1 MTSVQVVAYNPVED
15 ILASC
20 SISDFGFWSEPKQ
33 QQGQQQERGRESGKS
48 ERVEKH
54 KVDSKILSVAW
65 RPDGQILAMGNI
77 EGGIALSDRHGNII
91 ASITRSAPIVS
102 LAWSQYDF
110 NRAKQTFLIAGCW
123 DRTVEFLG
131 ASKLQPM
138 SPKPKF
144 QIDGG
149 CPLCISLYGHFDEY
163 ILVSTKEDTML
174 VYNQMGV
181 LVSTIQVDMD
191 WIWYTK
197 VDIDGGRIACKDH
210 KGGIRML
217 DVKSRPLS
225 CTSTSTTCNN
235 SIVYTRCG
243 TRIMVHDDSTTT
255 TTTTSTIDQ
264 AQAASGIDCTSAIQG
279 LGVGRTYIAVKL
291 NSNTNSNSNSN
302 ANHIIQVYSKIIGTN
317 GESSSSSIVNTP
329 MCRHIHVST
338 LEIPFSFD
346 QFAVVAARQVVIVN
360 NDRLYLYEFDLQS
373 ASRSSATVVRT
384 WKLPAI
390 ISCIQVMC
398 DSIGH
403 ESILVGCADG
413 SAHDISLGNAF
424 VVEVFK
430 LNEEIKSLS
439 TSCSRRYV
447 SAVDNNNQLHVYDR
461 FQKSCKSQKVG
472 KVSRVTFHETM
483 EDLYCYDSNGTIIVQ
498 DVDST
503 LEVLGCK
510 GNVVKFKD
518 VNLITILGETIHKKW
533 IDVSKIV
540 EQKINNASYAS
551 ALSIAELGVSV
562 LVWEYLGYQ
571 SMLDLNLD
579 VAESCFIYLGEE
591 AKVSMIQ
598 RLKQTLKENAKS
610 LNRESSIQLIASEI
624 DITNGNFREAG
635 RRLAS
640 IGEHKKA
647 VNMFVFMGMFLDA
660 QLAVSNKDK
669 ETILMVRIKEA
680 EWEEGMKRWQNAS
693 ELYLRSENFSKAVDC
708 VEAAAEIEL
717 AEDSERW
724 LTDQIYNIAKF
735 APVEEKDALNRCC
748 DFLSQRPGNEARLK
762 ELLKKIGDYSKLIAF
777 YIQNQAWLDVSKLCK
792 EEEGNFD
799 KTLLLPYANWLAGQ
813 GNIVEALQINREAG
827 EEERN
832 FKLLSF
838 LIKDSIAQEC
848 YDKVSELYFL
858 VATILFEIEP
868 DRKEI
873 FLFAGFDNT
882 ASMSACDMKHTS
894 VLYHVY
900 DQIIDH
906 ASGLFFTTIPNNI
919 LQGCVFLINN
929 IKDWKAPAGISMTKL
944 MLIFC
949 RLARDLGGF
958 FSTRVG
964 YDVLST
970 KLSISGQEK
979 EILADDIMTIEVS
992 IVCGL

>member
-1 MTSVQVVAYNPVED
+1 
-15 ILASC
+15 
-20 SISDFGFWSEPKQ
+20 
-33 QQGQQQERGRESGKS
+33 
-48 ERVEKH
+48 
-54 KVDSKILSVAW
+54 
-65 RPDGQILAMGNI
+65 
-77 EGGIALSDRHGNII
+77 
-91 ASITRSAPIVS
+91 
-102 LAWSQYDF
+102 
-110 NRAKQTFLIAGCW
+110 
-123 DRTVEFLG
+123 
-131 ASKLQPM
+131 
-138 SPKPKF
+138 
-144 QIDGG
+144 
-149 CPLCISLYGHFDEY
+149 
-163 ILVSTKEDTML
+163 
-174 VYNQMGV
+174 
-181 LVSTIQVDMD
+181 
-191 WIWYTK
+191 
-197 VDIDGGRIACKDH
+197 
-210 KGGIRML
+210 
-217 DVKSRPLS
+217 
-225 CTSTSTTCNN
+225 
-235 SIVYTRCG
+235 
-243 TRIMVHDDSTTT
+243 
-255 TTTTSTIDQ
+255 
-264 AQAASGIDCTSAIQG
+264 
-279 LGVGRTYIAVKL
+279 
-291 NSNTNSNSNSN
+291 
-302 ANHIIQVYSKIIGTN
+302 
-317 GESSSSSIVNTP
+317 
-329 MCRHIHVST
+329 
-338 LEIPFSFD
+338 
-346 QFAVVAARQVVIVN
+346 
-360 NDRLYLYEFDLQS
+360 
-373 ASRSSATVVRT
+373 
-384 WKLPAI
+384 
-390 ISCIQVMC
+390 
-398 DSIGH
+398 
-403 ESILVGCADG
+403 
-413 SAHDISLGNAF
+413 
-424 VVEVFK
+424 
-430 LNEEIKSLS
+430 
-439 TSCSRRYV
+439 
-447 SAVDNNNQLHVYDR
+447 
-461 FQKSCKSQKVG
+461 
-472 KVSRVTFHETM
+472 
-483 EDLYCYDSNGTIIVQ
+483 
-498 DVDST
+498 
-503 LEVLGCK
+503 
-510 GNVVKFKD
+510 
-518 VNLITILGETIHKKW
+518 
-533 IDVSKIV
+533 
-540 EQKINNASYAS
+540 
-551 ALSIAELGVSV
+551 
-562 LVWEYLGYQ
+562 
-571 SMLDLNLD
+571 
-579 VAESCFIYLGEE
+579 
-591 AKVSMIQ
+591 
-598 RLKQTLKENAKS
+598 
-610 LNRESSIQLIASEI
+610 
-624 DITNGNFREAG
+624 
-635 RRLAS
+635 
-640 IGEHKKA
+640 
-647 VNMFVFMGMFLDA
+647 MFVLMGMFLDA

-669 ETILMVRIKEA
+669 ETMLMVRIKEA

-777 YIQNQAWLDVSKLCK
+777 YIKNQAWLDVSKLCK